1 MAHNKTYTNAQ
12 LASIAG
18 YMSEREAAQLL
29 HYQRNSVTGRCQF
42 SAIRDTHADP
52 WRDNTA
58 EVRLK
63 EQLEEA
69 KAALSRLQED
79 NDAL

>member
-1 MAHNKTYTNAQ
+1 MSRNKTYTNAQ

-18 YMSEREAAQLL
+18 YMDESEAARLL

-42 SAIRDTHADP
+42 SAIRNSHDEP

-58 EVRLK
+58 AVKLQ

-69 KAALSRLQED
+69 KAQLNKLTEGEV
-79 NDAL
+79 

>member
-1 MAHNKTYTNAQ
+1 MSRNKTYTNAQ

-18 YMSEREAAQLL
+18 YMDENEAASLL

-42 SAIRDTHADP
+42 SAIRNSLDEP

-58 EVRLK
+58 EVKLQ

-69 KAALSRLQED
+69 KAQLNRLTEGEV
-79 NDAL
+79 